1 MESRRLLRTNSVL
14 LDRVQ
19 LSNKR
24 VNDTRNTYV
33 INQGRVKS
41 LELDTVLRR

>member
-1 MESRRLLRTNSVL
+1 MESRRLHRTILVF

-24 VNDTRNTYV
+24 VNDTRNPYV
-33 INQGRVKS
+33 INLGRLKS
-41 LELDTVLRR
+41 LELDTFLRR